1 MSSTNPALGRD
12 EPIARHVRPLPNA
25 PSLEYERKEA
35 KALLK
40 QMRAADADA
49 LRRVQEAHPV
59 ALRDRQPRDLKLADA
74 QHVIAREYGF
84 ASWPRLVEY
93 FEELER
99 HRNAP
104 RYNSDDDGID
114 RFKTFAQSIVRRHQR
129 GDPIVARELAHFVP
143 RFFARPIAEIL
154 ATPITEDEARLV
166 VARERRRMSWEELIE
181 RAEASRG
188 WRERKRW
195 EGTDTPHERAR
206 VAVHS
211 HDVAALAALLDEHPE
226 LLSPSVVDRE
236 WQSTLAGLALSTE
249 RGSTDIVQ
257 GVIRFTPAERNPDAR
272 RVTDLLASRGVDI
285 QRELDE
291 RLLGRPHDE
300 AMPKGGMQPDTVR
313 WYLDRGANPNW
324 MPPNGIPVLEHAIVR
339 YRSSACVDLIAKHV
353 TPRRALWIA
362 AGLGDVSGVR
372 SFIAG
377 KQKLTREG
385 RLNRPDLM
393 AMGSVRWFPP
403 NHEADDLE
411 IMYEA
416 FQIAGW
422 NERWATMDA
431 LLDAG
436 LPVDHTPIGWPL
448 VLDAVGNL
456 IVPLAEYL
464 ISRGSDLDRE
474 WPGHGSA
481 RSVIRSI
488 VANLHDPQ
496 TEKVCRMLEI
506 CNAGTVEEILATVDA
521 KRQSPPPPEER
532 TLRAMQLAADDA
544 ARQGQSVVTTEN
556 MLVGLL
562 RVNNGVFAEFFH
574 GTGTD
579 VAKLRARI
587 GARLLPDSDP
597 LTGQELPADAL
608 AAAALQVAA
617 AEADSRRRSRVGP
630 IHLMAGIVS
639 QETGPAVQ
647 VLREA
652 GMTVAQMSGRLKS
665 AC

>member
-1 MSSTNPALGRD
+1 MSSTNPARGRD

-104 RYNSDDDGID
+104 RDYSDDDAID
-114 RFKTFAQSIVRRHQR
+114 RFQALAQSIVRRHQR
-129 GDPIVARELAHFVP
+129 GDPMVARELAHFVP
-143 RFFARPIAEIL
+143 RFFARSNAEIL

-166 VARERRRMSWEELIE
+166 VARERRRTSWEELIE
-181 RAEASRG
+181 RAEATRG
-188 WRERKRW
+188 WKERRRW
-195 EGTDTPHERAR
+195 EGTDHPHERAR
-206 VAVHS
+206 VAVRG

-226 LLSPSVVDRE
+226 LLTPSVVDRE
-236 WQSTLAGLALSTE
+236 WRRTLAGIALSAE

-257 GVIRFTPAERNPDAR
+257 GVIRFTPTERNLDAR
-272 RVTDLLASRGVDI
+272 RVTDLLTGRGVDI

-291 RLLGRPHDE
+291 RLLGMRQDE
-300 AMPKGGMQPDTVR
+300 TSKGGMQPETVR

-339 YRSSACVDLIAKHV
+339 YRSSACVDLIAEHV
-353 TPRRALWIA
+353 TPRRALWIS
-362 AGLGDVSGVR
+362 AGLGDVAGVR

-377 KQKLTREG
+377 KQKLKAEG

-393 AMGSVRWFPP
+393 AMGSIRWFPP

-411 IMYEA
+411 IMWEA

-436 LPVDHTPIGWPL
+436 LPVDHSPIGWPL
-448 VLDAVGNL
+448 VFDAVGNL
-456 IVPLAEYL
+456 IIPLAEYL
-464 ISRGSDLDRE
+464 ISRGADLDRQ
-474 WPGHGSA
+474 WPEHGA
-481 RSVIRSI
+481 VRSFLRSF

-496 TEKVCRMLEI
+496 TEKVRRMLEI
-506 CNAGTVEEILATVDA
+506 CNAGTVEGILATVDA

-556 MLVGLL
+556 MLVGLF
-562 RVNNGVFAEFFH
+562 RIQNGSFAEFLR

-579 VAKLRARI
+579 MSKLRTVI

-597 LTGQELPADAL
+597 LMGRELPADAL
-608 AAAALQVAA
+608 AEAALRVAA
-617 AEADSRRRSRVGP
+617 TEADSRRRERVGP
-630 IHLMAGIVS
+630 IHLMVGILN
-639 QETGPAVQ
+639 QETGPGARL
-647 VLREA
+647 LREV
-652 GMTVAQMSGRLKS
+652 GTTVAQLTERLKS
-665 AC
+665 AS